1 MRRGR
6 AVLTCSFLLTC
17 LLTFDLRDFDYSRDL
32 VSPFSLTLQFKTL
45 PSSIVPIKRQVEN
58 FIMILKM
65 SQYSFMG
72 LLRRSRIVFD
82 LWYLIFHAFSC
93 GLDLV
98 DIY

>member
-17 LLTFDLRDFDYSRDL
+17 LLTFDLRDL

-45 PSSIVPIKRQVEN
+45 PSIVPIKRQVEN
-58 FIMILKM
+58 FITILEM

-82 LWYLIFHAFSC
+82 L
-93 GLDLV
+93 
-98 DIY
+98 